1 MEERIRYLFRQYLEN
16 RCSREE
22 MDELF
27 AYIRGARTGGGVA
40 DTDRDEAIRG
50 LVKEAYDSLQQAPSA
65 LTYVDEYGQLILTEK
80 GKVIAPARAR
90 RAKRRLTPV
99 LLVVLCLAG
108 AGVAGWLIR
117 REGRGTKAV
126 VAALTRKNT
135 ERSEYKY
142 LLLPDSTQ
150 VWLNASSTLEYP
162 TTFGSDRR
170 EVLLSGEAYFDVKH
184 ADKTPFI
191 IHTGKIS
198 TTVLGTA
205 FNIKAYPDRKNVI
218 VSVSR
223 GKVRVSLYDIPV
235 VTLEQGQQVTV
246 NNHDNKVMEKRVAPA
261 QVAAWQQGNL
271 SYEDEDLEDIVA
283 DLERL
288 YNVHIRIDNAAVRS
302 LKVNASF
309 RREGGVEQALEVLC
323 RLTDTE
329 LKQENGW
336 YILL

>member
-1 MEERIRYLFRQYLEN
+1 ME
-16 RCSREE
+16 
-22 MDELF
+22 ELF
-27 AYIRGARTGGGVA
+27 AYIQGARTGAGIA
-40 DTDRDEAIRG
+40 DTDRDELIRS

-65 LTYVDEYGQLILTEK
+65 LTYVDEYGQLVLTEK
-80 GKVIAPARAR
+80 GKGIAPARTR
-90 RAKRRLTPV
+90 RPKRKLVPV
-99 LLVVLCLAG
+99 LVVVLCLVG
-108 AGVAGWLIR
+108 AAIASWMAWHGPRTMGVA
-117 REGRGTKAV
+117 V
-126 VAALTRKNT
+126 QAALTRKNT

-162 TTFGSDRR
+162 SAFGSDRR

-184 ADKTPFI
+184 ADKTPFV

-235 VTLEQGQQVTV
+235 VTLGQGQQVTV
-246 NNHDNKVMEKRVAPA
+246 NNHDNKVVEKRVAPA

-271 SYEDEDLEDIVA
+271 SYEDEDLEDIIA

-302 LKVNASF
+302 LKINASF
-309 RREGGVEQALEVLC
+309 RRESGVEQALEVLC

>member
-1 MEERIRYLFRQYLEN
+1 ME
-16 RCSREE
+16 
-22 MDELF
+22 ELF
-27 AYIRGARTGGGVA
+27 AFMQ
-40 DTDRDEAIRG
+40 DRDEVIRK
-50 LVKEAYDSLQQAPSA
+50 LIKETYDGLQQAPSS
-65 LTYVDEYGQLILTEK
+65 LTYVDEYGQLVLTEK
-80 GKVIAPARAR
+80 GKVIAPARQR
-90 RAKRRLTPV
+90 GRKRKLVPV
-99 LLVVLCLAG
+99 LLILLCLAG
-108 AGVAGWLIR
+108 AGVTGWLVR
-117 REGRGTKAV
+117 REGHGSRVAV
-126 VAALTRKNT
+126 ASLTRKNT

-223 GKVRVSLYDIPV
+223 GKVRVSLFDIPV
-235 VTLEQGQQVTV
+235 VTLGQGQQATV
-246 NNHDNKVMEKRVAPA
+246 NSQDNKVMEKPIAPA

-271 SYEDEDLEDIVA
+271 SYEDEDLEDIIA

-288 YNVHIRIDNAAVRS
+288 YNVHIRVDDTAIRG
-302 LKVNASF
+302 LKINASF
-309 RREGGVEQALEVLC
+309 RRESGVEQALEVLC
-323 RLTDTE
+323 RLTDTV
-329 LKQENGW
+329 LRQENGV
-336 YILL
+336 YILK